1 MARRLI
7 HDKVRRLAMLLSYR
21 EFAPALS
28 APFDLAPAAAV
39 VGRTAAASRL
49 TLRAY
54 ATVRAD
60 GESIRIGANA
70 WLGER
75 ATVHIAD
82 GERGTTIG
90 ADVTVGRYAIVHAC
104 TVGDGVV
111 VGDTAAV
118 MDAAVIGAHA
128 LIAPGAIV
136 PPRKTLAGGFV
147 YRGNPARP
155 TRAIASDELA
165 AAAAALRRG
174 EPVPGFAAVSLPSL
188 DVTSPFPPPAGSTG
202 PLRSRAGRAPRIGRA
217 YVAPTAAL
225 GGDVTLADDAGVY
238 FGCVLDAGDA
248 RIVVGACSNIQ
259 DNSLLVTDRAH
270 GDLLIGERVTFGHNV
285 RMSSGEIGDEALV
298 GMMSIVGERVVVERG
313 GCIAAGAWVEPGT
326 VVRAGWIWAGRP
338 ARAFREVRPAERK
351 FFARGVDVYVA
362 YGRAYLM
369 AAP

>member
-1 MARRLI
+1 
-7 HDKVRRLAMLLSYR
+7 MLLSYR
-21 EFAPALS
+21 EFAPALA

-39 VGRTAAASRL
+39 IGRTTAGSRL
-49 TLRAY
+49 TLRPY

-70 WLGER
+70 WFGER

-82 GERGTTIG
+82 GELGTVIG
-90 ADVTVGRYAIVHAC
+90 DDVTVGRYGVVHAC

-111 VGDTAAV
+111 VADAAVV
-118 MDAAVIGAHA
+118 MDAAVVGAHA

-136 PPRKTLAGGFV
+136 PPRKALAGGFA
-147 YRGNPARP
+147 YEGNPAQP
-155 TRAIASDELA
+155 TRAIASDELG

-174 EPVPGFAAVSLPSL
+174 EPVPGFASVALPLL
-188 DVTSPFPPPAGSTG
+188 DVAASFAPPGAGTG
-202 PLRSRAGRAPRIGRA
+202 PRYPRGGSAPRIGRA

-225 GGDVTLADDAGVY
+225 AGDVTLADDAGVY

-259 DNSLLVTDRAH
+259 DNCLLVTDRTR
-270 GDLLIGERVTFGHNV
+270 GELIIGERVTFGHNV

-298 GMMSIVGERVVVERG
+298 GMMSVVGERVIVERG

-338 ARAFREVRPAERK
+338 ARAFREIKPKEREI
-351 FFARGVDVYVA
+351 FARGVDVYVG
-362 YGRAYLM
+362 YGRAYL
-369 AAP
+369 AAAG